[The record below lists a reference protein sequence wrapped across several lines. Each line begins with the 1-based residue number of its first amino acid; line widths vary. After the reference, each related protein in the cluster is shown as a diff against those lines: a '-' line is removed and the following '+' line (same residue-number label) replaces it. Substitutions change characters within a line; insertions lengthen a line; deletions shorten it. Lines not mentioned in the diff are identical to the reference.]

1 MTVIDFSA
9 SFPRAADIRAA
20 GHEGV
25 VCYVSPAR
33 ETWMKAKPLTKAVA
47 DSYKAAG
54 LKIATVWQYGG
65 AGNPD
70 VMRGAAGGRADA
82 VAADAQLKAAGLPG
96 HPVFFAVDFD
106 ITLTQWNATAVAY
119 FRAAVEVLGRQRV
132 GIYGHSRVVAWAQE
146 DGVVADLGGG
156 RCLGWVTRSWSAG
169 ETGSGYAALYQRVHN
184 TPGPSGVQIDINDVY
199 STSPFSAPSTPPK
212 ETPVTDAPYDV
223 DMSSQFS
230 FGGPRPTSGISRIVL
245 HTTESPLGTPAEN
258 VAAYQ
263 IRSQSGSYHY
273 LVDSTGKRVRCNTDD
288 WTTWSTGNNE
298 GNWQG
303 LNLSFVCYSAQT
315 RDQWLA
321 QEKMLRAGATI
332 AAAWAKKYNIPLVKT
347 DGTSRGFCGH
357 GDLRRYGGTDHTDPG
372 SAFPWDIFL
381 GYVREAMAAPAADN
395 KEESTVS
402 NVDIIA
408 AVNKYTG
415 DYIKGFCGPIGSDV
429 KDIREQLTGGRNA
442 GEYPGWPQLGQN
454 TEGKN
459 LTLVD
464 ALAAARQDIA
474 AQQQTI
480 NAMRQDI
487 AALTSLVKD
496 AFSAGK

>member
-9 SFPRAADIRAA
+9 SFPRAADIKAA

-25 VCYVSPAR
+25 VAYVSPAR
-33 ETWMKAKPLTKAVA
+33 EKWMGAKPLTKAVA
-47 DSYKAAG
+47 DAYRSAG
-54 LKIATVWQYGG
+54 LKVGAVWQYGG

-82 VAADAQLKAAGLPG
+82 QAADERLQAVGLDG
-96 HPVFFAVDFD
+96 WRVFFAVDFG
-106 ITLTQWNATAVAY
+106 ITLDQWNSTAVQY
-119 FRAAVEVLGRQRV
+119 FRAACDVLGRDRV

-199 STSPFSAPSTPPK
+199 SQAPFSAPSTPLK
-212 ETPVTDAPYDV
+212 ETPVTEAPYDV
-223 DMSSQFS
+223 DLSSQFS
-230 FGGPRPTSGISRIVL
+230 FGGPRPTSALSRIVI

-263 IRSQSGSYHY
+263 IRSQSGSYHD
-273 LVDSTGKRVRCNTDD
+273 LVDSTGKRVRCNTED
-288 WTTWSTGNNE
+288 WVTWSTGNNE

-315 RDQWLA
+315 RAQWLA

-332 AAAWAKKYNIPLVKT
+332 AAAWATKYNIPLVKT
-347 DGTSRGFCGH
+347 DGTARGFCGH

-372 SAFPWDIFL
+372 ANFPWDTFL

-415 DYIKGFCGPIGSDV
+415 DYIKGYVGPIISDV
-429 KDIREQLTGGRNA
+429 KDIREQLTGGRDA
-442 GEYPGWPQLGQN
+442 GDYRGWPQLGQN
-454 TEGKN
+454 TTGDN
-459 LTLVD
+459 LTVVD

-474 AQQQTI
+474 ALTRTVEKLT
-480 NAMRQDI
+480 ATV
-487 AALTSLVKD
+487 AALV
-496 AFSAGK
+496 AGK